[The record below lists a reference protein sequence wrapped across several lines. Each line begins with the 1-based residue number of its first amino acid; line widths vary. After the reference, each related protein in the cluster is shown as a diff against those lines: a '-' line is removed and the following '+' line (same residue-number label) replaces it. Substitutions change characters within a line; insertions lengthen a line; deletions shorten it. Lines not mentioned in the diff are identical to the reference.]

1 MLGITL
7 IIVLI
12 GDGAPEAATLAFERA
27 ARSVLGANAVVQL
40 RHVAEDPDDPESAEL
55 ANEVDGVVELSWSE
69 DGAGARLHC
78 YLSAERRWVDREIK
92 FGGASDGGER
102 EQRERGRLLGFAVAT
117 MFGEDNT
124 RATPVAAP
132 PKPAVMAP
140 PPPAARPPTP
150 RATERWPTRLRW
162 LEFAGIVSSG
172 VSGTAA
178 GIGAMAGLRLGV
190 VGPLAARGFVAGR
203 AGNIPE
209 AQAST
214 RTGQLG
220 AGLSVGFLP
229 ASSAWDVGLRADGIV
244 SYFEASHLSEDDV
257 APDRRQRWL
266 GGADLIAEGGFR
278 ITPSAG
284 LYGGAGVEA
293 MFGSTDVY
301 THGARV
307 AVVPPLRTVAEL
319 GFRTRF

>member
-1 MLGITL
+1 LLGITL

-12 GDGAPEAATLAFERA
+12 GDNAPEAATLAFERA
-27 ARSVLGANAVVQL
+27 ARSVLGASASVQL
-40 RHVAEDPDDPESAEL
+40 RHAAEDPDDSDSVAL
-55 ANEVDGVVELSWSE
+55 ADGVDGVVELSWSE
-69 DGAGARLHC
+69 DGVGARVHC
-78 YLSAERRWVDREIK
+78 YLSGERRWVDREIK
-92 FGGASDGGER
+92 FGGAGDGRER

-124 RATPVAAP
+124 RFVPTPRKPSIIAP
-132 PKPAVMAP
+132 PQA
-140 PPPAARPPTP
+140 AARP
-150 RATERWPTRLRW
+150 RAARGRERSPARLRS

-172 VSGTAA
+172 VSGTAS
-178 GIGAMAGLRLGV
+178 GIGAMAGVRLGL

-220 AGLSVGFLP
+220 GGLSVGFLP
-229 ASSAWDVGLRADGIV
+229 LSSSWDVGLRVDGIV
-244 SYFEASHLSEDDV
+244 SYFEASHLSEDDA

-266 GGADLIAEGGFR
+266 GGADLIAEGGLR
-278 ITPSAG
+278 LTASAG
-284 LYGGAGVEA
+284 LYGGAGIEA
-293 MFGSTDVY
+293 MFGSTEVY